1 MGSTIPF
8 SVSVPP
14 QYQGELEYLEVTDTR
29 SDDDIL
35 ASLAHHNPVTSE
47 KNVWAFWDKG
57 IASMPGWCK
66 RNVAAW
72 VRMLGP
78 SWSVRVLD
86 TIPDSPNYALKF
98 IPADYLPETFVCGTM
113 DGPYVGP
120 HSADFIR
127 GAALYL
133 HGGVFMDVG
142 ILLIRHLD
150 RVCWDVLADEA
161 SPFNVSVPVMYGQNI
176 ANHFIASR
184 TGDPFIKRW

>member
-1 MGSTIPF
+1 MGSTFPF
-8 SVSVPP
+8 PVSIPP
-14 QYQGELEYLEVTDTR
+14 QYQGELEYVESTDTR
-29 SDDDIL
+29 SDDEIL
-35 ASLAHHNPVTSE
+35 ALLAHHNPLASE

-66 RNVAAW
+66 RNVTNW
-72 VRMLGP
+72 VRILGP
-78 SWSVRVLD
+78 SWTVRVLD

-98 IPADYLPETFVCGTM
+98 ITADYLPETFVRGTM

-150 RVCWDVLADEA
+150 RVCWDALADKT
-161 SPFNVSVPVMYGQNI
+161 SPFNISVPVMYGQNI

-184 TGDPFIKRW
+184 KGDPFIKRW